1 MRLSLVAVS
10 VFVFLAAGN
19 LMVDVG
25 KIVSIQILVII
36 GAYVIPIPGAIGIT
50 DYIMIDGYKS
60 LFDAEQAVN
69 LELLS
74 RTISFYACVML
85 CGILTLVKFVL
96 VNRRN
101 KK

>member
-50 DYIMIDGYKS
+50 DYIMIDGLQKE
-60 LFDAEQAVN
+60 DHTI
-69 LELLS
+69 LEMKNSPLIPMMK
-74 RTISFYACVML
+74 TYA
-85 CGILTLVKFVL
+85 I
-96 VNRRN
+96 
-101 KK
+101 